1 MVNVKDFL
9 CGCNNLPLPSYVCI
23 LGNVAGYVAGILWLA
38 VLLPT
43 CWRSCRFLKRQAPE
57 SSRRW
62 ALFWKVVD
70 FIGVTWDFF
79 LVLRHELPLFVIVP
93 VFCMFVTHFTQVVQL
108 AHSLTMPAHIIA
120 LMAFLGLSSF
130 TISIEVTIP
139 DTADFFGWCA
149 YILWALESFPQ
160 IHSNMLRRSSEQHIP
175 SLALITTM
183 RSLTALM
190 NYTLAT
196 PMQGV
201 VRDFFACSCSY
212 INVLQAMYYYNNRGS
227 PTTIKTPDPE
237 GIALLPSK
245 PNSCAPQHKLALWI
259 LVPWCLFILLLLP
272 PLTVLRAESL
282 MFLLLPAALVA
293 ILLVFYVHT
302 HACNSPITSPREIEN
317 PQQQSDL
324 SPDSSNTFV
333 GWIEASHW

>member
-43 CWRSCRFLKRQAPE
+43 CWRSCRFLKRQATE

-79 LVLRHELPLFVIVP
+79 LVLRHELPLFVI
-93 VFCMFVTHFTQVVQL
+93 
-108 AHSLTMPAHIIA
+108 
-120 LMAFLGLSSF
+120 
-130 TISIEVTIP
+130 
-139 DTADFFGWCA
+139 D
-149 YILWALESFPQ
+149 
-160 IHSNMLRRSSEQHIP
+160 MLRRSSEQPIS
-175 SLALITTM
+175 SLALITIM
-183 RSLTALM
+183 KSLTALM

-196 PMQGV
+196 PLQGV

-212 INVLQAMYYYNNRGS
+212 INVLQAIYYNNRGS
-227 PTTIKTPDPE
+227 PTTIKTPDTE
-237 GIALLPSK
+237 GITLLPSK
-245 PNSCAPQHKLALWI
+245 PNSCAPLRKLALWI

-282 MFLLLPAALVA
+282 MFLLLPAVLVA
-293 ILLVFYVHT
+293 ILLVFYAHT
-302 HACNSPITSPREIEN
+302 HACNSPSTSPRETEN

-324 SPDSSNTFV
+324 SLDSSNTFL
-333 GWIEASHW
+333 GWVEVSHW